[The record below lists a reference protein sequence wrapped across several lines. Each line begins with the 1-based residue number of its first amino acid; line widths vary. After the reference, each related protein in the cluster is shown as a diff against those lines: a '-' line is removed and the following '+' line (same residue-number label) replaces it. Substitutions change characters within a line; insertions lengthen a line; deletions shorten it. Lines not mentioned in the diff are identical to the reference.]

1 MVVVLY
7 CFAFKNTFGIDVSI
21 ESLRM
26 SGFSPPTA
34 RATRAR
40 RHATRAMRL
49 ASMLAAVVAAG
60 AAAVADTEAADLAA
74 ENSMLQ
80 LKLKRLED
88 ELQQELKY
96 APVLMRSSR
105 SLRAV
110 RTCQAVRTRGAGQL
124 SHQTAGKGV
133 TGRGEGRDCRGRAT
147 SREPWHHRR
156 YSYVVVKGYIADA
169 ENVWM
174 ETMEVDEAKHY
185 CNANAKCK
193 GFTFAGPDECAPPAA
208 PSHRPDPAQP

>member
-1 MVVVLY
+1 M
-7 CFAFKNTFGIDVSI
+7 AIGHS
-21 ESLRM
+21 
-26 SGFSPPTA
+26 A
-34 RATRAR
+34 
-40 RHATRAMRL
+40 RHALMRL
-49 ASMLAAVVAAG
+49 RLAGLLSAVVAAG
-60 AAAVADTEAADLAA
+60 AAAVADTEAELAA

-96 APVLMRSSR
+96 APVLTRSSR

-147 SREPWHHRR
+147 SPVSLGTTTGTRTSW
-156 YSYVVVKGYIADA
+156 
-169 ENVWM
+169 
-174 ETMEVDEAKHY
+174 
-185 CNANAKCK
+185 
-193 GFTFAGPDECAPPAA
+193 
-208 PSHRPDPAQP
+208 

>member
-1 MVVVLY
+1 MRRQQSAPRTRRQGLVLKTRLVY
-7 CFAFKNTFGIDVSI
+7 MYRS
-21 ESLRM
+21 
-26 SGFSPPTA
+26 
-34 RATRAR
+34 RASVCPVFTPERAR
-40 RHATRAMRL
+40 HESAPRGNSRGGNSRERMRLRL
-49 ASMLAAVVAAG
+49 ASLLAAVVAAG
-60 AAAVADTEAADLAA
+60 AAAVADAEAADLAA

-133 TGRGEGRDCRGRAT
+133 TGRGEGHDCRGCAT
-147 SREPWHHRR
+147 SPVSLGTTTGTRTSW
-156 YSYVVVKGYIADA
+156 
-169 ENVWM
+169 
-174 ETMEVDEAKHY
+174 
-185 CNANAKCK
+185 
-193 GFTFAGPDECAPPAA
+193 
-208 PSHRPDPAQP
+208 

>member
-1 MVVVLY
+1 MRL
-7 CFAFKNTFGIDVSI
+7 
-21 ESLRM
+21 
-26 SGFSPPTA
+26 
-34 RATRAR
+34 
-40 RHATRAMRL
+40 RL
-49 ASMLAAVVAAG
+49 ASLLSAVVAAG
-60 AAAVADTEAADLAA
+60 AAAVADTEAAELAA

-96 APVLMRSSR
+96 APVLTHLSR

-133 TGRGEGRDCRGRAT
+133 TGRGEGHDCRGRAT

-174 ETMEVDEAKHY
+174 ETMEVDEAKQY

-193 GFTFAGPDECAPPAA
+193 GFTFAGPDECAPLAA
-208 PSHRPDPAQP
+208 PSHRPDANPNPSPNLSPNPHPTHCTTPQAAGG

>member
-7 CFAFKNTFGIDVSI
+7 CFAFKYTFGIDVSI

-49 ASMLAAVVAAG
+49 ASLLAAVVAAG

-133 TGRGEGRDCRGRAT
+133 TGRGGRA
-147 SREPWHHRR
+147 
-156 YSYVVVKGYIADA
+156 
-169 ENVWM
+169 
-174 ETMEVDEAKHY
+174 
-185 CNANAKCK
+185 
-193 GFTFAGPDECAPPAA
+193 
-208 PSHRPDPAQP
+208 